1 MYGPGEPLDLM
12 NKRKFILK
20 KLIEILI
27 IFFIILT
34 ALFFLFRLAPGD
46 PVTRMVDPMLTPEDA
61 RHLIEQFGLDESL
74 WKQYVIYVKNIFTG
88 NFGAS
93 FYYGEPAGKIILSKL
108 PCTILLFTTST
119 LLSALA
125 GVWLGKI
132 AAWKKGTKLDY
143 FLSISALI
151 GHTLFIPWFALLV
164 LWMLA
169 YKAGWFPL
177 GGIITP
183 ELWIGNASVFVKILD
198 VIHHII
204 LPLLTLCCIQLG
216 SYLLLMRSGMLGVL
230 KEDYILTARAKGLAE
245 NVIRNKHAAKNAAL
259 PVITSAGMSL
269 AFSINGGALTEQI
282 FTWPGIGR
290 ELIFAVSNND
300 YPLAQACFL
309 LIAAV
314 VLAANLIVD
323 LLYAYLDPR
332 IRY

>member
-1 MYGPGEPLDLM
+1 MA
-12 NKRKFILK
+12 KRRFIFN
-20 KLIEILI
+20 KLIEIAV

-46 PVTRMVDPMLTPEDA
+46 PVTRMIDPMLTPEDA
-61 RHLIEQFGLDESL
+61 RHLIEQLGLDEPL

-88 NFGAS
+88 NFGYS
-93 FYYGEPAGKIILSKL
+93 FYYGEPVGKIILSKL
-108 PCTILLFTTST
+108 PWTILLFTTST
-119 LLSALA
+119 LLSAFA

-132 AAWKKGTKLDY
+132 AAWKKGSKLDHCM
-143 FLSISALI
+143 SISALI
-151 GHTLFIPWFALLV
+151 CHTLFIPWFALIV
-164 LWMLA
+164 LWILA
-169 YKAGWFPL
+169 FKAGWFPL
-177 GGIITP
+177 GGMISP
-183 ELWIGNASVFVKILD
+183 ELWIGDVSVIVKILD

-204 LPLLTLCCIQLG
+204 LPLLTLFSIQLG
-216 SYLLLMRSGMLGVL
+216 SYLLLMRSSMLGVL
-230 KEDYILTARAKGLAE
+230 KEDYIITARAKGLTE
-245 NVIRNKHAAKNAAL
+245 KVIRNKHAAQNAAL
-259 PVITSAGMSL
+259 PVITSVGLSL

-290 ELIFAVSNND
+290 ELIFSVSNND

-309 LIAAV
+309 LIATV